1 MDSSQQKLRD
11 GIIIQFAGSLL
22 KRTLSESFVGV
33 PLTEGGDGNEVPL
46 DQMSTN
52 SKDDRKLKMAVRSLS
67 LELAKHKHKL
77 AAQLISVIG
86 HKQYVNNGLKPV
98 ITGNWGCGSRC
109 LGDPQLKFLI
119 QWSAASVTGI
129 PQLIYYTCNHHKL
142 LKVSFFN
149 IYLYFRRF

>member
-33 PLTEGGDGNEVPL
+33 PLTEGGDGSEEAPDELSRNR
-46 DQMSTN
+46 
-52 SKDDRKLKMAVRSLS
+52 KDNLKLKMVARSLS

-86 HKQYVNNGLKPV
+86 TKEYSSNGLMSV
-98 ITGNWGCGSRC
+98 ITGNWGCGSRN
-109 LGDPQLKFLI
+109 LGDPQLKLLI
-119 QWSAASVTGI
+119 QWLAASVTGI

-142 LKVSFFN
+142 LKV
-149 IYLYFRRF
+149 